1 MIAPTGPFSLAQ
13 AASFGFGPREAEA
26 SGAMRLAFAADGS
39 GIPTGVTLRE
49 ASDGTIEGEV
59 AGDASIEDVREQVA
73 RILSLEHDGDAWQQV
88 GRRDPVL
95 GELQARFPG
104 LRPVLFHSPYE
115 AAAWA
120 VIVARSGRAQAK
132 KVRRTISERHGGTF
146 ELAGETLA
154 AFPSAE
160 ALLEIDEPIPSLT
173 NEKRLRLQGI
183 ARAELEGRLDVAH
196 LRELGPEGALAELQ
210 ELRGIGP
217 FSSSLIV
224 LRAVGFTDVLPVDQ
238 PVVQRAVEHAYAITE
253 PLTAEQFAELAEP
266 WRPFRTWATV
276 LLRIAGD
283 RAGATAHTRYE
294 ARNSSAAAAA
304 TSRPHTSEST

>member
-1 MIAPTGPFSLAQ
+1 MPSRERRFTITPRGPFSLAQ
-13 AASFGFGPREAEA
+13 AATFGFGPREAE
-26 SGAMRLAFAADGS
+26 SGGAMRMAFAADGS
-39 GIPTGVTLRE
+39 GAPTGVTLRE
-49 ASDGTIEGEV
+49 ASDDTIEGEV
-59 AGDASIEDVREQVA
+59 AGDTPLEVVREQVA
-73 RILSLEHDGDAWQQV
+73 RILSLEHDGDAWQDV

-120 VIVARSGRAQAK
+120 VIVARSGRAQARN
-132 KVRRTISERHGGTF
+132 VRRAISERHGATF
-146 ELAGETLA
+146 ELAGERLA

-160 ALLEIDEPIPSLT
+160 TLLEIDEPIPSLT

-196 LRELGPEGALAELQ
+196 LRELGPEDALAELQ

-238 PVVQRAVEHAYAITE
+238 PLVQRAVEHAYAISE

-276 LLRIAGD
+276 LLRVAGE
-283 RAGATAHTRYE
+283 RAGPTGHTR
-294 ARNSSAAAAA
+294 
-304 TSRPHTSEST
+304 

>member
-1 MIAPTGPFSLAQ
+1 VPAENRSFTITPTGAFSLDQ

-26 SGAMRLAFAADGS
+26 GGAMRLAFAADGS
-39 GIPTGVTLRE
+39 GAPTGVVVRE
-49 ASDGTIEGEV
+49 SPDGTITGEV
-59 AGDASIEDVREQVA
+59 HGTTSAEDARAQVA
-73 RILSLEHDGDAWQQV
+73 RILSLEHDGTAWQEAG
-88 GRRDPVL
+88 GRDEVL
-95 GELQARFPG
+95 GDLQSRFSG

-120 VIVARSGRAQAK
+120 VMVARTGRTQARQ
-132 KVRRTISERHGGTF
+132 VRRFIAERFGQTF
-146 ELAGETLA
+146 ELAGEPIA

-183 ARAELEGRLDVAH
+183 AHAELEGRLDVTH
-196 LRELGPEGALAELQ
+196 LRELGPEDAAAELQ
-210 ELRGIGP
+210 QLRGIGP

-238 PVVQRAVEHAYAITE
+238 PRVQEAVERAYGITT
-253 PLTAEQFAELAEP
+253 PLTPERFAALAEP

-276 LLRIAGD
+276 LMRVAGE
-283 RAGATAHTRYE
+283 RAA
-294 ARNSSAAAAA
+294 S
-304 TSRPHTSEST
+304 